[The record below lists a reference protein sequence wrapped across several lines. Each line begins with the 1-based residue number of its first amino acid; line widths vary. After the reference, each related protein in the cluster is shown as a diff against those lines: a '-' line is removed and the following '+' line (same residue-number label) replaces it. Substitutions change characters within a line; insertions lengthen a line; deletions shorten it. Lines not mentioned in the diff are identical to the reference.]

1 MDEPDLKSQEAQTA
15 LALAA
20 LAAAFAQTLGELF
33 PHSDSLAT
41 LQRKVQ
47 VEHSRLRQTP
57 DAGAAVRMLR
67 IVRDILR
74 NPDVIAQPGD
84 EEGS

>member
-41 LQRKVQ
+41 SSIVVFVK
-47 VEHSRLRQTP
+47 H
-57 DAGAAVRMLR
+57 RMR
-67 IVRDILR
+67 APQCGCFESCATFCATRT
-74 NPDVIAQPGD
+74 
-84 EEGS
+84 